1 MEDVVIGF
9 GNVKNEV
16 QKTVI
21 LQLSMIFD
29 LFCVH
34 LHLHFGMHT
43 YLLNRSRITTSKRY
57 EQKNIHWERAHN
69 GADLSH
75 SIFGLW

>member
-1 MEDVVIGF
+1 MQRD
-9 GNVKNEV
+9 
-16 QKTVI
+16 
-21 LQLSMIFD
+21 LQNSQF
-29 LFCVH
+29 
-34 LHLHFGMHT
+34 

>member
-1 MEDVVIGF
+1 M

-16 QKTVI
+16 QKIVI
-21 LQLSMIFD
+21 LQLSMIFE

-34 LHLHFGMHT
+34 LHLHLGMHTYLLNMHT

-69 GADLSH
+69 GADFSH